1 MLTKTQQYNLDNA
14 ISYVLEPG
22 SQPEIS
28 ELADSGDED
37 YEPEIID

>member
-1 MLTKTQQYNLDNA
+1 MLTKTQQYNLDDA

-28 ELADSGDED
+28 ELADSGDEN